1 MEVRLKQLSR
11 AMQAGIVAV
20 AVAGIATGNL
30 TWVPAAVF
38 SLAVSLV
45 PSFLRRDLHITLP
58 VELNFWILLA
68 LFLHVVG
75 GFSGFYNSVPGW
87 DHLTHMMS
95 SSLIGALGLVTVVVI
110 DKYVGSIYL
119 PRSFLAFFIVMF
131 TMAMGV
137 LWEIM
142 EFANDSIAHTML
154 QYGLT
159 DTMVDL
165 LFDGFA
171 GIIVALAG
179 VQYLLRVSANHFV
192 ESLNVDEAKDKIAD
206 YIQKRKGTT

>member
-1 MEVRLKQLSR
+1 MKLDLKLLSR
-11 AMQAGIVAV
+11 LMQAAIVGV

-38 SLAVSLV
+38 SLVVSFV
-45 PSFLRRDLHITLP
+45 PALLRRDLKMVLP
-58 VELNFWILLA
+58 LELNFWIVLA

-75 GFSGFYNSVPGW
+75 GFSGFYDSVPGW
-87 DHLTHMMS
+87 DHLTHAMS
-95 SSLIGALGLVTVVVI
+95 ASLIAALGFVVVVTI
-110 DKYVGSIYL
+110 DKYVEAIHL
-119 PRSFLAFFIVMF
+119 PRPFLAFFIIMF

-142 EFANDSIAHTML
+142 EYSNDVLIGTHL

-171 GIIVALAG
+171 GFVVGIVGAH
-179 VQYLLRVSANHFV
+179 YLVRVTPEHFV
-192 ESLNVDEAKDKIAD
+192 ENLHMDQAKDKIAG
-206 YIQKRKGTT
+206 IIRKHRR